1 MDVVTVAAFLYRK
14 AKSYGGVL
22 MENTKIAATAAS
34 RIALDFNRKA
44 VELGLI
50 HLINEDR
57 LERAYN
63 AALERNPK
71 LAECTEESL
80 GGALL
85 QMLHLD
91 LDLHG
96 VILEPVFDRGK
107 NGYVCVFRLGYKGYL
122 ELVRRN
128 GGESQKSA

>member
-1 MDVVTVAAFLYRK
+1 
-14 AKSYGGVL
+14 
-22 MENTKIAATAAS
+22 MENTKIAAPAAS
-34 RIALDFNRKA
+34 RIALGYNRKA

-50 HLINEDR
+50 HLINENR

-71 LAECTEESL
+71 LEECTKESL

-91 LDLHG
+91 LGLDG
-96 VILEPVFDRGK
+96 VVLEPVFDRSK

-122 ELVRRN
+122 ELARRC
-128 GGESQKSA
+128 GGESAKSA

>member
-1 MDVVTVAAFLYRK
+1 
-14 AKSYGGVL
+14 
-22 MENTKIAATAAS
+22 MENTKIAADAAR
-34 RIALDFNRKA
+34 RIALGYNRKA
-44 VELGLI
+44 VELGMI
-50 HLINEDR
+50 HLNNENR
-57 LERAYN
+57 LERVYN

-85 QMLHLD
+85 QMLHLN

-96 VILEPVFDRGK
+96 VILEPVFDRSK
-107 NGYVCVFRLGYKGYL
+107 DKYVCVFRLGYKGYL

-128 GGESQKSA
+128 GGESEKSA